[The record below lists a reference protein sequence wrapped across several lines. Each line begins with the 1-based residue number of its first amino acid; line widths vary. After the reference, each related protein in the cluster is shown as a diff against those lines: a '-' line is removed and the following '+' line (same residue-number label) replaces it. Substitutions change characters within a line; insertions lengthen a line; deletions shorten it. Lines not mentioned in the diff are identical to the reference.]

1 MIRRLKALTAPL
13 VLRSLSRF
21 VGRWNYEIRR
31 RPSALLGGRDRELM
45 PSLDLVLA
53 HHLQTRPDV
62 TFVQIGA
69 FDGRQSDPLYQFI
82 TRYHWRGVLVE
93 PMPDAFAKLKE
104 AYRNEPQVI
113 LENVAIAQSNG
124 TKTLYHLRR
133 DAPGLPTWAPM
144 LASFDRDVVL
154 RHGAQI
160 PGIAD
165 LIATTEVPCRSLASL
180 LSQTG
185 LGQCDLLQIDAEGW
199 DYEIL
204 KLIDFTQHKP
214 AIINYEHA
222 HLNQDDWDAAIG
234 LLVRNGYRVGIGPYD
249 TVAYLEAFDS

>member
-93 PMPDAFAKLKE
+93 PMPDAFARLKE

-133 DAPGLPTWAPM
+133 GAPGLPTWAPM

-165 LIATTEVPCRSLASL
+165 LIATTECRACSRHC
-180 LSQTG
+180 SQTG
-185 LGQCDLLQIDAEGW
+185 LGRVIADRCGRLGLRDPQADRFHAAQA
-199 DYEIL
+199 
-204 KLIDFTQHKP
+204 

-234 LLVRNGYRVGIGPYD
+234 LLVGNGYRVGIGPYD